1 MSVIIRYLLM
11 VTIAICLVPVEST
24 FYGTA
29 TFYSPYIP
37 SACFGD
43 TNEGSYVAGV
53 GDELWDNGAACGR
66 QYSVI
71 CTGATNGGVPQPCTG
86 AAVTVTVV
94 DYNPGAAT
102 IINLSPLAFLTIA
115 NLNAGS
121 VYVNVDR

>member
-1 MSVIIRYLLM
+1 MKRY
-11 VTIAICLVPVEST
+11 AIEFELKCRAQASQDT
-24 FYGTA
+24 
-29 TFYSPYIP
+29 

-43 TNEGSYVAGV
+43 ADEGSYVAGV

-86 AAVTVTVV
+86 GAVTVKIV

-115 NLNAGS
+115 TNINAGS
-121 VYVNVDR
+121 VYVNVDQVS

>member
-1 MSVIIRYLLM
+1 MFCYLL
-11 VTIAICLVPVEST
+11 IA
-24 FYGTA
+24 
-29 TFYSPYIP
+29 
-37 SACFGD
+37 SACFGNQD
-43 TNEGSYVAGV
+43 EGYCVAGG

-86 AAVTVTVV
+86 GAVTVKIV